1 MGPRTIRYPAMEKDR
16 PDKDPTEQVRDLL
29 AYAAML
35 SEPDPDVELTPER
48 MEEILKT
55 IFELGHILRRL
66 GI

>member
-1 MGPRTIRYPAMEKDR
+1 MEKDR
-16 PDKDPTEQVRDLL
+16 RDKDPAEQVRDLL

-55 IFELGHILRRL
+55 VFELGHTLRKL
-66 GI
+66 GV